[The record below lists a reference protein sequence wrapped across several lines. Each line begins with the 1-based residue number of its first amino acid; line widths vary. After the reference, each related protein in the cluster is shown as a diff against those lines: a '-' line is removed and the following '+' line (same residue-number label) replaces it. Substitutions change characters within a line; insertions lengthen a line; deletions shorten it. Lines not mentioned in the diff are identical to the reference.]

1 MQIYRNFTEAYYD
14 LVEAVYNEYD
24 FTCAP
29 RGQKIREILGA
40 SFVIQDPRNRLL
52 QIPERKFSLQYVIA
66 EILWYMLGDDKT
78 DWIGNYS
85 TIWKNISDDG
95 VTANSAYGSRIFKP
109 HPKISKGE
117 FTQWQYV
124 KDELTRDPDSRRA
137 VIHIRTPEDSIH
149 ATKDVPCT
157 LSLQFFIREKKLML
171 LVNMRSTDLIFGLG
185 NDVPAFTFM
194 QEMMAKEL
202 GVELGPYIH
211 VSNSLH
217 VYERHFEMCE
227 QILKGAPN
235 YNTVPMPMPEI
246 PGEMPVTDLDAIQA
260 VARMYEDPK
269 EIVKYLDFRLET
281 LKESLWRDWARILV
295 IHRLQKLNAD
305 VEKNSVV
312 DQIEFEGFR
321 RFL

>member
-109 HPKISKGE
+109 HPKISRGE

-157 LSLQFFIREKKLML
+157 LSLQFFIREKKLIL

-227 QILKGAPN
+227 QILKGASN
-235 YNTVPMPMPEI
+235 YSSVPMPMPEI

-305 VEKNSVV
+305 VEKNNVV